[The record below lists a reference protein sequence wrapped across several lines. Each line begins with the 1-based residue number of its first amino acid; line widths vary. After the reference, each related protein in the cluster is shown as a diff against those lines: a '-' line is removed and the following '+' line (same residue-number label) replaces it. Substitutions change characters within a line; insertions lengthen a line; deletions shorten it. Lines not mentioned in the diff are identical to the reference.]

1 MTKPTLLFVDDEK
14 NILKSLRRLFI
25 KEGYEILTADCGA
38 KALKLI
44 QEGAKPQVII
54 SDQRMPEMNGTDFLS
69 KAKNLLPNSIRI
81 MLTGYS
87 DINAAVDAIN
97 LGGIY
102 QCILK
107 PWDDDKLKSIVQGA
121 VERFNRLQKERLAVD
136 KLLEK
141 KLLLDERNGKL
152 EKKIKQIKKELRKE
166 QKKTLE
172 LTRLLKKKG

>member
-1 MTKPTLLFVDDEK
+1 MAKPTLLFVDDEK

-25 KEGYEILTADCGA
+25 KEGYEILTADSGA

-44 QEGAKPQVII
+44 QKGAKPQVII
-54 SDQRMPEMNGTDFLS
+54 SDQRMPEMNGTDFMI
-69 KAKNLLPNSIRI
+69 KAKNLLPQSIRI

-97 LGGIY
+97 LGDIY

-107 PWDDDKLKSIVQGA
+107 PWDDDKLKSVVQGA
-121 VERFNRLQKERLAVD
+121 VERFNQLEKERLAAD

-141 KLLLDERNGKL
+141 NILLDERNEAL
-152 EKKIKQIKKELRKE
+152 EKEVKQTKKELKKA
-166 QKKTLE
+166 QKKNLE
-172 LTRLLKKKG
+172 LTKLLKKKG